1 MPSLSPAI
9 PTRLSLSPAIPTRFV
24 TYRQRFLPNQHYR
37 QRFLPDCRYRQR
49 FLPDCRYRQ
58 RFLPNPHIHVKLPQR
73 ARRRHC
79 MLVGYH
85 NFLGKANFLG
95 SQEVFFLRMRHFQ
108 DIFCGIFSECGTFG
122 KSESRNISESHIKT
136 SWEKSMFSQE
146 VCPKK

>member
-1 MPSLSPAI
+1 MFKVSLKFRVIPRFLRCIKFLPPPPSL
-9 PTRLSLSPAIPTRFV
+9 
-24 TYRQRFLPNQHYR
+24 
-37 QRFLPDCRYRQR
+37 
-49 FLPDCRYRQ
+49 
-58 RFLPNPHIHVKLPQR
+58 
-73 ARRRHC
+73 
-79 MLVGYH
+79 GYH